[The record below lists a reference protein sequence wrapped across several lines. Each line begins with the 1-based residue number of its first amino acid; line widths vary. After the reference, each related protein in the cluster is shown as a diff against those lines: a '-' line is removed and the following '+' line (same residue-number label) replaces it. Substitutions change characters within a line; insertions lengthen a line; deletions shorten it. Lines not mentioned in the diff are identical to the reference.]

1 MLNCIHFTSPVIIHL
16 LYRDGGG
23 AGQQRMTSS
32 ESEQPGQTWVVLED
46 EDGAF
51 NVTVVLGFGE

>member
-1 MLNCIHFTSPVIIHL
+1 MFSQDIL
-16 LYRDGGG
+16 LLYYRDGEG
-23 AGQQRMTSS
+23 AGHQRMTSS

>member
-1 MLNCIHFTSPVIIHL
+1 MSW
-16 LYRDGGG
+16 
-23 AGQQRMTSS
+23 S
-32 ESEQPGQTWVVLED
+32 ESDQPGQTWVVLED

>member
-1 MLNCIHFTSPVIIHL
+1 
-16 LYRDGGG
+16 
-23 AGQQRMTSS
+23 MTSS
-32 ESEQPGQTWVVLED
+32 DSEPPGQTWVVLED